1 MNGQTHGSPNAIY
14 PGSFDPLTLGH
25 LDVIERAAAVFP
37 RLLVAV
43 VVNPQKREPLF
54 TLDERKQMIVAATK
68 HLRQRRRRG
77 FPRLARRFRASAPA
91 PTVIVKGLRV
101 VSDFENEMSTA
112 LMNRSLS
119 GIDTVFVPSDPK
131 YSFVSSSL
139 VKEVFFLGGE
149 IDQYVPRS
157 RAPRSTR
164 QARCYS
170 ALPKPA
176 EEKQT
181 IVSIYRVL
189 DKLEAYVRQ
198 GTVLPLKRRVLS
210 EERLFEY
217 IEKIRSTLPAEVGQA
232 KLIAKDKDRVLREAQ
247 ERAQA
252 IVSDASEAHAAM
264 VDDHEIVRAPAP
276 RPKPFSA
283 TPNCAPNKVREGA
296 DAYAAQVLVDLDN
309 RLSTALGS
317 VKKGIDQLTLSR
329 TAAAIASAPAPASQP
344 LAEAA
349 AKSKRAAFDAQA
361 EPVQGE
367 TAQLE
372 SV

>member
-1 MNGQTHGSPNAIY
+1 M
-14 PGSFDPLTLGH
+14 
-25 LDVIERAAAVFP
+25 
-37 RLLVAV
+37 
-43 VVNPQKREPLF
+43 
-54 TLDERKQMIVAATK
+54 
-68 HLRQRRRRG
+68 
-77 FPRLARRFRASAPA
+77 
-91 PTVIVKGLRV
+91 
-101 VSDFENEMSTA
+101 
-112 LMNRSLS
+112 
-119 GIDTVFVPSDPK
+119 
-131 YSFVSSSL
+131 
-139 VKEVFFLGGE
+139 
-149 IDQYVPRS
+149 
-157 RAPRSTR
+157 
-164 QARCYS
+164 
-170 ALPKPA
+170 
-176 EEKQT
+176 
-181 IVSIYRVL
+181 SIYRVL

-210 EERLFEY
+210 EERLFEF

-252 IVSDASEAHAAM
+252 IVSDASEAHAAL
-264 VDDHEIVRAPAP
+264 VDDHEIVQRARTTAETVL
-276 RPKPFSA
+276 REA
-283 TPNCAPNKVREGA
+283 ELRAQRVREGA

-329 TAAAIASAPAPASQP
+329 TAAAIASAPAAASQP

-361 EPVQGE
+361 EPVHGE